1 MDEKSTI
8 TLRYNE
14 ALYEPSLVL
23 LKEGSGERVRA
34 VIAEMRNDEDDM
46 DDGLPSDLEV
56 VLCRTEKGDYP
67 ALYAPDFVSSEN
79 NDSHYRAMSSLFEKI
94 GDCALAGN
102 TFSTTNYLDGAYFAA
117 YFDGERATTMSFSGW
132 GSDWGSSYSDYDDE
146 PFPDQV
152 FLRGLYDLVREK
164 AETGESYVVVE
175 QERCEGLSQETSICE
190 DAR

>member
-34 VIAEMRNDEDDM
+34 VIDEMRNDEDDM

-102 TFSTTNYLDGAYFAA
+102 TFSTTNYLDGAYFTA
-117 YFDGERATTMSFSGW
+117 YFDGEKATTISASYW
-132 GSDWGSSYSDYDDE
+132 GCSSNDYDGL
-146 PFPDQV
+146 FPDQV

-175 QERCEGLSQETSICE
+175 QERCESLSQETSICE